1 MKNMDLVDDA
11 QRVIPDGSEHYRRA
25 MRHIER
31 IDLLLQQHY
40 HRQSRIHVLDD
51 FLLPEDEV
59 EAHLNQPQGA
69 PAWVMREQRAQP
81 GLANAWAFASEEDH
95 LCQLIRRFDLTDFE
109 GNVLLLGVLPYFDR
123 RYHALF
129 SAVLGDKQRK
139 LPTFELALTLFCDS
153 SSERNAH
160 RASFLPQSPLLASRL
175 LRLLDGGASGGESWS
190 QKAFITAR
198 EVFHYLLGNEYLSPE
213 LSACAEVMTVQGT
226 RDESGNFAPFLARL
240 RDMLVSPQE
249 DIRPVVMLRGR
260 EGSGRAMAV
269 AQVAEAAGRTTI
281 AVDMARLPEEAAEA
295 HEVFAQALRYA
306 RMRSAC
312 VVLRNFSELAEARK
326 ALLAELSRQL
336 AQPGLAVVCLVEP
349 FSPLVWLDHIPQ
361 LVLEMPARSVAEKA
375 HLLGESLAPLG
386 VSDID
391 VVALS
396 RCFHFTPETLPSVI
410 QEAVFYGRLRDADDR
425 VNQQDLRKALRMRSQ
440 QNFGKL
446 AQRVEPKRNLDDL
459 VVSDELRQQLKEIML
474 AFEYRERILSK
485 GFADKVGY
493 GTGISALFYGP
504 SGTGK
509 TMAAEV
515 LAAHQGVDL
524 VKVDLSTVVNK
535 YIGETEKNLSRI
547 FDLAEADAGVLF
559 FDEADALFGKRSET
573 KDAQDRH
580 ANIEVSYLLQ
590 RLENYPGLVILAT
603 NNRSHLDDAFSRR
616 FTFITRF
623 SFPDLVLREQM
634 WRAIWPSD
642 IQVDQGV
649 NFNALARLADI
660 TGANIRNI
668 ALLSS
673 WLAADQSCGIVNA
686 SHIELAMKREL
697 AKIGRLI
704 V

>member
-11 QRVIPDGSEHYRRA
+11 AEVIGNGGKHYGHA

-31 IDLLLQQHY
+31 IDLLLQQY
-40 HRQSRIHVLDD
+40 YYRQGRNHVLDD
-51 FLLPEDEV
+51 FLLSEDEV
-59 EAHLNQPQGA
+59 ETHLTQPQGA
-69 PAWVMREQRAQP
+69 PNWVMREGASSGFSKSWP
-81 GLANAWAFASEEDH
+81 FASEEDDNF
-95 LCQLIRRFDLTDFE
+95 CQLIERFDLTEFE
-109 GNVLLLGVLPYFDR
+109 GNVLLLGILPYFDS

-129 SAVLGDKQRK
+129 SALLGDKQKK

-153 SSERNAH
+153 SIERSAH
-160 RASFLPQSPLLASRL
+160 RASFLPQSPLLSNRL
-175 LRLLDGGASGGESWS
+175 LGVRDGGASNGESWS
-190 QKAFITAR
+190 QRAFITTG
-198 EVFHYLLGNEYLSPE
+198 EVFHYLLGNDYLSPE
-213 LSACAEVMTVQGT
+213 LRACAEVMTVQGT
-226 RDESGNFAPFLARL
+226 IEAEGNFAPFLASL
-240 RDMLVSPQE
+240 RDMLVSPQD
-249 DIRPVVMLRGR
+249 DIRPVIMLRGR

-269 AQVAEAAGRTTI
+269 AQVAEAAGRATVT
-281 AVDMARLPEEAAEA
+281 VDVTRLPESDAEA
-295 HEVFAQALRYA
+295 QEVLAQAFRYA
-306 RMRSAC
+306 RMRAAC
-312 VVLRNFSELAEARK
+312 VLLRNFSELAEARK
-326 ALLAELSRQL
+326 ALLPDLSRQFE
-336 AQPGLAVVCLVEP
+336 QPGLAVVCLVEP
-349 FSPLVWLDHIPQ
+349 YSPLVWLQNIPQ
-361 LVLEMPARSVAEKA
+361 LLLEMPVRSAAEKA
-375 HLLGESLAPLG
+375 RLLSESLAPLG

-391 VVALS
+391 AVELS
-396 RCFHFTPETLPSVI
+396 RSFHFTPETLPSVI
-410 QEAVFYGRLRDADDR
+410 QEAVFYGQLRDPHDGI
-425 VNQQDLRKALRMRSQ
+425 NQHDLRKALRMRSQ

-446 AQRVEPKRNLDDL
+446 AQRMEPKRHLDDL
-459 VVSDELRQQLKEIML
+459 IVSDELRQQLKEIMI
-474 AFEYRERILSK
+474 AFEYRERILKK
-485 GFADKVGY
+485 GFAEKVGY

-590 RLENYPGLVILAT
+590 RLESYPGLVILAT

-623 SFPDLVLREQM
+623 YFPDVALREQM

-642 IQVDQGV
+642 IQLDQHLD
-649 NFNALARLADI
+649 FNSLARLADI

-673 WLAADQSCGIVNA
+673 WLAADDSSGIVKTT
-686 SHIELAMKREL
+686 HIEIALKREL